1 MPFLIE
7 QNDLEIEKFT
17 SFQMILKD
25 NIGDD
30 GCCFYKAV
38 SLYFDLVGVV
48 DSERYGPDALR
59 SQIANTLKNYG
70 CFLCYCGIS
79 WEKYISSKY
88 KQSIS
93 AFEESICSAD
103 EFVTD
108 LEFKILSVCLQV
120 NVHVFEEES
129 KFIYKRCCSFEILGA
144 TEEQT
149 IRLVRSTNRP
159 ERFKAMVRRNL
170 VSFIFIRLY
179 SLYYF
184 N

>member
-7 QNDLEIEKFT
+7 QNDPKIEKFT

-30 GCCFYKAV
+30 GCFFYKAV

-48 DSERYGPDALR
+48 DSEHFGLDALR

-88 KQSIS
+88 KQSLS
-93 AFEESICSAD
+93 AFEKIICSGD
-103 EFVTD
+103 MHVTD
-108 LEFKILSVCLQV
+108 LEFKIISICL
-120 NVHVFEEES
+120 
-129 KFIYKRCCSFEILGA
+129 
-144 TEEQT
+144 
-149 IRLVRSTNRP
+149 
-159 ERFKAMVRRNL
+159 
-170 VSFIFIRLY
+170 
-179 SLYYF
+179 
-184 N
+184 